1 MSMDY
6 NNYGAGIADRIDL
19 FADIDRI
26 ENDTD
31 NDGFVPLNRNA
42 DDDNRGIIDFNLPT
56 DSDDCIENSDE
67 YGILNNDDYIDMMN
81 DNIADNANDS
91 EYHNEYDILTEDDTT
106 DNADTNIAA
115 KDDNLH
121 EESDLG
127 GWDMNDDSSDANLPN
142 DDNDMPLSNI
152 YNIGRQMIHDT
163 ESNSFVIES
172 RDDLCSDITSQ
183 RIPESLDEIEQEI
196 DRLKL
201 RWSEVTYLI
210 GQRLKYIA
218 DNRLYEQKGYH
229 DFKTYVTL
237 AIKMSENNAYY
248 YISVFEYF
256 TEEQTKRAGSKLK
269 LIIPVL
275 NRLKRDKTVSDE
287 LKAIKIKGM
296 RDELYYKIYNK
307 TYREAEKIITDM
319 RQKYFT
325 DIGKIVQ
332 FQRVRISKDKII
344 INEKDPDIQQKLVE
358 LIEEFYG

>member
-1 MSMDY
+1 MSIDF
-6 NNYGAGIADRIDL
+6 NNYGVGIADRIDL
-19 FADIDRI
+19 FSVIDNI
-26 ENDTD
+26 ENDNSD
-31 NDGFVPLNRNA
+31 PVDEA
-42 DDDNRGIIDFNLPT
+42 DRADIIG
-56 DSDDCIENSDE
+56 EVNSDE
-67 YGILNNDDYIDMMN
+67 TNSDNTEAYSYNEEDNCESSYNNELMDLSDMYN
-81 DNIADNANDS
+81 TSRSIINEPSYDETS
-91 EYHNEYDILTEDDTT
+91 EL
-106 DNADTNIAA
+106 
-115 KDDNLH
+115 K
-121 EESDLG
+121 SD
-127 GWDMNDDSSDANLPN
+127 
-142 DDNDMPLSNI
+142 
-152 YNIGRQMIHDT
+152 
-163 ESNSFVIES
+163 F
-172 RDDLCSDITSQ
+172 CSDITSAH
-183 RIPESLDEIEQEI
+183 IPESLDEIEQEI

-275 NRLKRDKTVSDE
+275 NKLKRDKTVSDE

-344 INEKDPDIQQKLVE
+344 INEKDPEIQQKLVE

>member
-1 MSMDY
+1 MSIDF
-6 NNYGAGIADRIDL
+6 NNYGVGIADRIDL
-19 FADIDRI
+19 FSDIDNI
-26 ENDTD
+26 ENDNSD
-31 NDGFVPLNRNA
+31 PVDEA
-42 DDDNRGIIDFNLPT
+42 DRADIIG
-56 DSDDCIENSDE
+56 EVNSDE
-67 YGILNNDDYIDMMN
+67 TNSDNTEAYSYNEEDNCESSYNNELMDLSDMYN
-81 DNIADNANDS
+81 TSRSIINEPSYDETS
-91 EYHNEYDILTEDDTT
+91 EL
-106 DNADTNIAA
+106 
-115 KDDNLH
+115 K
-121 EESDLG
+121 SD
-127 GWDMNDDSSDANLPN
+127 
-142 DDNDMPLSNI
+142 
-152 YNIGRQMIHDT
+152 
-163 ESNSFVIES
+163 F
-172 RDDLCSDITSQ
+172 CSDITSAH
-183 RIPESLDEIEQEI
+183 IPESLDEIEQEI

-218 DNRLYEQKGYH
+218 DNLLYEQKGYH

-275 NRLKRDKTVSDE
+275 NKLKRDKTVSDE

-344 INEKDPDIQQKLVE
+344 INEKDPEIQQKLVE

>member
-1 MSMDY
+1 MSIDF

-19 FADIDRI
+19 FADIDNI
-26 ENDTD
+26 ENDN
-31 NDGFVPLNRNA
+31 NDPVDEA
-42 DDDNRGIIDFNLPT
+42 DKADILG
-56 DSDDCIENSDE
+56 EANSDKT
-67 YGILNNDDYIDMMN
+67 NS
-81 DNIADNANDS
+81 DNIESYSYNEEDNCKGSYNNELIDLSDMYNVSRSIINEPSYDVTS
-91 EYHNEYDILTEDDTT
+91 EPKGD
-106 DNADTNIAA
+106 
-115 KDDNLH
+115 
-121 EESDLG
+121 
-127 GWDMNDDSSDANLPN
+127 
-142 DDNDMPLSNI
+142 
-152 YNIGRQMIHDT
+152 
-163 ESNSFVIES
+163 F
-172 RDDLCSDITSQ
+172 CSDITSAH
-183 RIPESLDEIEQEI
+183 IPESLDEIEQEI

-210 GQRLKYIA
+210 GQRLKYIS

-256 TEEQTKRAGSKLK
+256 TEEQTKRAGSTLK

-287 LKAIKIKGM
+287 LRDIKIKGM

-325 DIGKIVQ
+325 DVGKIVQ
-332 FQRVRISKDKII
+332 FQRVRVAKNKII
-344 INEKDPDIQQKLVE
+344 INESDPDLQAKLVE

>member
-1 MSMDY
+1 MSIDF

-19 FADIDRI
+19 FTEIDRI
-26 ENDTD
+26 ENDD
-31 NDGFVPLNRNA
+31 DSFVPLCGDA
-42 DDDNRGIIDFNLPT
+42 DDDKKGLIDFNLPT
-56 DSDDCIENSDE
+56 DTDSDVNEE
-67 YGILNNDDYIDMMN
+67 EQYGLLNNDDY
-81 DNIADNANDS
+81 ADITDDRVDYKDEHTEPMQADAS
-91 EYHNEYDILTEDDTT
+91 DDTAVITDDCTQSDYVGSDILDMT
-106 DNADTNIAA
+106 DYNGTPD
-115 KDDNLH
+115 
-121 EESDLG
+121 
-127 GWDMNDDSSDANLPN
+127 DDSG
-142 DDNDMPLSNI
+142 MPLSDI
-152 YNIGRQMIHDT
+152 YNVGRALIHEPEYSVT
-163 ESNSFVIES
+163 AESH
-172 RDDLCSDITSQ
+172 DDACSDITSANMPQ
-183 RIPESLDEIEQEI
+183 SLDEIEQEI

-275 NRLKRDKTVSDE
+275 NKLKRDKTVSDE

-332 FQRVRISKDKII
+332 FQRVRIVKDKII
-344 INEKDPDIQQKLVE
+344 INEKDPDIQQKLLE
-358 LIEEFYG
+358 LIEEFYE

>member
-1 MSMDY
+1 MSIDF
-6 NNYGAGIADRIDL
+6 NNDRVGVADRIDL
-19 FADIDRI
+19 FTEINRI
-26 ENDTD
+26 ENDD
-31 NDGFVPLNRNA
+31 DGLVPDDGANA
-42 DDDNRGIIDFNLPT
+42 KDDNWGLIDFDMPM
-56 DSDDCIENSDE
+56 DSEDNSDNNE
-67 YGILNNDDYIDMMN
+67 CGILNNDNLFDITDYD
-81 DNIADNANDS
+81 
-91 EYHNEYDILTEDDTT
+91 
-106 DNADTNIAA
+106 
-115 KDDNLH
+115 
-121 EESDLG
+121 
-127 GWDMNDDSSDANLPN
+127 N
-142 DDNDMPLSNI
+142 DDNKDEYIIPQNDEANDMNTDIIASDNGQTDESDFGVWDMMDNSDNVELPADDGGMPLSDI
-152 YNIGRQMIHDT
+152 YNTGRELIH
-163 ESNSFVIES
+163 ESEYSAAMPQQGDS
-172 RDDLCSDITSQ
+172 CSDITSANMPQ
-183 RIPESLDEIEQEI
+183 SLDEIEQEI

-275 NRLKRDKTVSDE
+275 NKLKRDKTVSDE

-344 INEKDPDIQQKLVE
+344 INEKDPEIQQKLVE

>member
-1 MSMDY
+1 
-6 NNYGAGIADRIDL
+6 
-19 FADIDRI
+19 
-26 ENDTD
+26 
-31 NDGFVPLNRNA
+31 
-42 DDDNRGIIDFNLPT
+42 
-56 DSDDCIENSDE
+56 
-67 YGILNNDDYIDMMN
+67 
-81 DNIADNANDS
+81 
-91 EYHNEYDILTEDDTT
+91 
-106 DNADTNIAA
+106 
-115 KDDNLH
+115 
-121 EESDLG
+121 
-127 GWDMNDDSSDANLPN
+127 
-142 DDNDMPLSNI
+142 MP
-152 YNIGRQMIHDT
+152 Q
-163 ESNSFVIES
+163 
-172 RDDLCSDITSQ
+172 
-183 RIPESLDEIEQEI
+183 SLDEIEQEI

-275 NRLKRDKTVSDE
+275 NKLKRDKTVSDE

-332 FQRVRISKDKII
+332 FQRVRIVKDKII
-344 INEKDPDIQQKLVE
+344 INEKDPDIQQKLLE
-358 LIEEFYG
+358 LIEEFYE

>member
-19 FADIDRI
+19 LADIDRI

-56 DSDDCIENSDE
+56 DNDDYIENSDE

-106 DNADTNIAA
+106 DNADTNIPA

-127 GWDMNDDSSDANLPN
+127 GWDMNDDSSDANLPD

-218 DNRLYEQKGYH
+218 DNRLYEQKGYR

-344 INEKDPDIQQKLVE
+344 INEKDPEIQ
-358 LIEEFYG
+358 